1 MRVCAGHVTVQSD
14 LVQHGIHSLSTFGL
28 GQIVVQSQ
36 RQRNLLRHGH
46 HRVQRMG
53 RILEYRTHIPAAQI
67 GKRMLVGV
75 RSGIV
80 ARGGNPAFT
89 GNMVPICRAAFFVR
103 S

>member
-1 MRVCAGHVTVQSD
+1 
-14 LVQHGIHSLSTFGL
+14 
-28 GQIVVQSQ
+28 
-36 RQRNLLRHGH
+36 
-46 HRVQRMG
+46 MG

-75 RSGIV
+75 RSRIV